1 MALYLTFPK
10 QFYVNSAGQPYPAA
24 KMHTYRAGTT
34 TNLATYTTA
43 ALGTPHANP
52 VVADSNGIFPAIYVD
67 PNSGYDLKVV
77 LKDQAD
83 VTLYTEDNIPATP
96 WNRAQIGQLLYPRTP
111 AEIAAGVTPTYYYY
125 EPTDP
130 RRFAFDAANTGA
142 QNKTALESALAAI
155 APPSSTAGSGGGTL
169 YFQAGLF
176 LLDPGII
183 VPDWVCLIGAANR
196 GTVFKKTSAS
206 TLLTLGD
213 FVVMENIRIDQNSYA
228 NPAVYMPAASQF
240 QRMTNCETAN
250 SPGPSIGFDVA
261 GGSGFS
267 AVSCDFTTS
276 ASIMAGAAV
285 EVTSGSYTPGGLA
298 YPHHFLA
305 CHGAGSTLIDMAGMN
320 NLDLVACRSEGL
332 MCSSGAGNLHVV
344 GCRVGSTGS
353 TLVWEG
359 IDSGQFIGNSIGQ
372 DIELSNCD
380 AIWWFSECP
389 AQEVVETGTSAGN
402 HLYLSN
408 LDWAPTWTA
417 ASSNPAIG
425 NGTIAASYSREGR
438 KITASIQITMGST
451 TTYGTGRWRISKPL
465 TTDTRVCIGSAFI
478 TDADTGIRYHAMVL
492 NEATTYWTL
501 FISGGTTSVDA
512 TTPITWA
519 AGDTLWMTVDGW
531 LP

>member
-10 QFYVNSAGQPYPAA
+10 QFYVNSSGQPYPAA

-43 ALGTPHANP
+43 TLGTPHANP

-77 LKDQAD
+77 LKDQSLN
-83 VTLYTEDNIPATP
+83 TLYTEDNIPATP
-96 WNRAQIGQLLYPRTP
+96 WNQAQLGKILYPRTA

-125 EPTDP
+125 EPGDV
-130 RRFAFDAANTGA
+130 RRYGFDQSNTGT
-142 QNKTALESALAAI
+142 QNKTALELALAVVE
-155 APPSSTAGSGGGTL
+155 PPSSTAGSGGGTL

-176 LLDPGII
+176 LLDPGVT

-196 GTVFKKTSAS
+196 ATVFKKTSAG

-213 FVVMENIRIDQNSYA
+213 FVVIENVRIDQNSYA
-228 NPAVYMPAASQF
+228 SPAVYMPAASQF

-250 SPGPSIGFDVA
+250 SPGPSIAFDVE
-261 GGSGFS
+261 GGLGFS

-276 ASIMAGAAV
+276 AAIMSGAAV
-285 EVTSGSYTPGGLA
+285 EVTTGTYTPGGLA

-320 NLDLVACRSEGL
+320 NVDLVSCRSEGL
-332 MCSSGAGNLHVV
+332 MCSSGAGNVHVL
-344 GCRVGSTGS
+344 GCRIGSTGS

-380 AIWWFSECP
+380 AVWWFSECP
-389 AQEVVETGTSAGN
+389 GQGVVETGTSAGN

-408 LDWAPTWTA
+408 LDYTPTWTA
-417 ASSNPAIG
+417 ASSNPSIG
-425 NGTIAASYSREGR
+425 NGTIAATYSREGR
-438 KITASIQITMGST
+438 KVTTSIQITMGST
-451 TTYGTGRWRISKPL
+451 TAYGSGRWRFSKPY
-465 TTDTRVCIGSAFI
+465 TTDTRATIGNAFI
-478 TDADTGIRYHAMVL
+478 TDSDTGNRYHAMVF
-492 NEATTYWTL
+492 NESTTYWTL
-501 FISGGTTSVDA
+501 FIPGGTTSVDA

-519 AGDTLWMTVDGW
+519 SGDTLWITVEGW
-531 LP
+531 LL